1 MTTIRNQCFDEERA
15 LYGSDGVEVISCLFD
30 GPADGE
36 SALKE
41 SRNIAARSSR
51 FNLRYPFWHD
61 EHVVIDGCELTPL
74 CRAAAWYSRDVKI
87 TDTRLHGIKALR
99 ECADV
104 RMEVPISMYEAALG
118 AQIDVPTPEH
128 KTVLLK
134 VPAGTQDGK
143 TFRFKDLGA
152 PNVKRAG
159 SRGALYVTVRVK
171 VPTRLTS
178 KERDALQALSD
189 ADKRSYRE
197 EVDRNGA

>member
-1 MTTIRNQCFDEERA
+1 M
-15 LYGSDGVEVISCLFD
+15 
-30 GPADGE
+30 
-36 SALKE
+36 
-41 SRNIAARSSR
+41 
-51 FNLRYPFWHD
+51 
-61 EHVVIDGCELTPL
+61 
-74 CRAAAWYSRDVKI
+74 
-87 TDTRLHGIKALR
+87 
-99 ECADV
+99 
-104 RMEVPISMYEAALG
+104 
-118 AQIDVPTPEH
+118 
-128 KTVLLK
+128 LLK